1 VIVVSSF
8 KELNLLPSGDDR
20 DQDRSEDDDTESA
33 HLDGGVEPMSKV
45 ITALSTSVDGYI
57 TGPDPSPEQAL
68 GRGGKPLFDWY
79 FDGDVPSQVF
89 EGFRLSAES
98 ARVFD
103 QVAGRVGAVIA
114 SRRTYDH
121 SNGFGGD
128 GGPHPTAPL
137 VVLSH
142 RPPPPGATQRFAADI
157 EEAVEIAS
165 RLAGDRDVGLQ
176 GGQTTAAAIAAGLLQ
191 EVIVHQVP
199 ILLGGGTPLFPQFP
213 LAHELSQVEVVA
225 APGVTHL
232 HYALTPARPRGDEER
247 SQ

>member
-1 VIVVSSF
+1 
-8 KELNLLPSGDDR
+8 
-20 DQDRSEDDDTESA
+20 
-33 HLDGGVEPMSKV
+33 MSKV
-45 ITALSTSVDGYI
+45 ISALSTSVDGYI
-57 TGPDPSPEQAL
+57 TGPDPSPQQAL
-68 GRGGKPLFDWY
+68 GRGGKSLFDWY

-89 EGFRLSAES
+89 EGFELSAES
-98 ARVFD
+98 ARIFD
-103 QVAGRVGAVIA
+103 QLAGRVGAVIA
-114 SRRTYDH
+114 GRRTYDH

-142 RPPPPGATQRFAADI
+142 RPPPAGATQPFAASI

-176 GGQTTAAAIAAGLLQ
+176 GGQTTVAALEAGLLD

-199 ILLGGGTPLFPQFP
+199 ILLGGGTPLFPQSS

-232 HYALTPARPRGDEER
+232 HYALTPDPR
-247 SQ
+247 

>member
-1 VIVVSSF
+1 
-8 KELNLLPSGDDR
+8 
-20 DQDRSEDDDTESA
+20 
-33 HLDGGVEPMSKV
+33 MSRV
-45 ITALSTSVDGYI
+45 FTALSTSVDGYI
-57 TGPDPSPEQAL
+57 TGPDPSPEVAL

-103 QVAGRVGAVIA
+103 HVAGRVGAVIA
-114 SRRTYDH
+114 GRRTYDH

-142 RPPPPGATQRFAADI
+142 RPPPPGATQPFAAGI

-165 RLAGDRDVGLQ
+165 RRAGDRDVGLQ
-176 GGQTTAAAIAAGLLQ
+176 GGQTTAAAIEAGLLE

-199 ILLGGGTPLFPQFP
+199 ILLGGGTPLFPQSP
-213 LAHELSQVEVVA
+213 PVRELSRVEVVA

-232 HYALTPARPRGDEER
+232 HYALAPDRRRGDKEE
-247 SQ
+247 SQW